1 MKEGVARYRLRLKG
15 SLGST
20 RDNTRPVGD
29 PLHPCLVALSPLT
42 IAIALYK
49 TSLMKI
55 PLKNIMECITTAGNW
70 ATGTRVTNAAEVG

>member
-1 MKEGVARYRLRLKG
+1 M
-15 SLGST
+15 
-20 RDNTRPVGD
+20 
-29 PLHPCLVALSPLT
+29 HPCLVALSPLT

-70 ATGTRVTNAAEVG
+70 ATGTKVTNAAEVG